1 MAFNLGAALGSAV
14 TTGVKTYTTL
24 QEEER
29 LQAAEKRLQEQFDIQ
44 RKEQTKKEAAEQ
56 AYLNTVGNSSELR
69 DQAISGTEGV
79 GTAGPTIQREVT
91 AYTPEQ
97 KQQDL
102 QSQLRAT
109 GANPLYAMQLQSA
122 GLGIKG
128 LQRTEKRAEAE
139 DAFSQWQEKSV
150 AELSKDPVAYLE
162 SNLGA
167 YNNAKKGS
175 HLDDGYKAEIKK
187 GADGSSSIVR
197 TDSKGKVID
206 TTPITAQTAMMA
218 FKEIAFDK
226 YTSLPGKFR
235 EGVELGFQKEG
246 VALKGREVGAKE
258 REVDLKAELLPSE
271 KAKNFASAFA
281 SNQAGGYYGAHAKTI
296 GDENSRKQAIFDLQQ
311 TFSNEIQQ
319 LDPKSSTYQTDKF
332 NLAQK
337 AEAAI
342 AMKSGDFSRIAA
354 NTDMGRAI
362 SDYSNAQKAFV
373 EGKSGTEPNQNEYL
387 MKYGYA
393 PEAVTAIKQK
403 EIETLVANGKIKEA
417 NQKVNEYN
425 SRYKNSPPLKPQ
437 GAVTALPINDN
448 APVAP
453 AAKPMSAINPAVTPA
468 GTDLSKSQWAQNVQ
482 ANQLAQLKKD
492 FESSKNPRDKIRIG
506 NQIKQIEAQNQPQ

>member
-14 TTGVKTYTTL
+14 NTGVKTYTTL
-24 QEEER
+24 EEQAR
-29 LQAAEKRLQEQFDIQ
+29 LQAAEQRLQEQFDIQ
-44 RKEQTKKEAAEQ
+44 KREQTKKEAAEQ

-69 DQAISGTEGV
+69 DQAIPGTEGV
-79 GTAGPTIQREVT
+79 GPTGPTIQREVT

-175 HLDDGYKAEIKK
+175 HLDDGFKAEIKK

-206 TTPITAQTAMMA
+206 TTPITPQTAMMA

-226 YTSLPGKFR
+226 YTSLPGKFK
-235 EGVELGFQKEG
+235 EGVELGLQKEG
-246 VALKGREVGAKE
+246 VALKGK
-258 REVDLKAELLPSE
+258 EVDLKGREVEAKEKLIPSE
-271 KAKNFASAFA
+271 IAKNFATANA
-281 SNQAGGYYGAHAKTI
+281 SNAYGSFMGINAKNI

-311 TFSNEIQQ
+311 SFSDEIQK
-319 LDPKSSTYQTDKF
+319 LDPKSPTYQTDKF
-332 NLAQK
+332 NIAQK
-337 AEAAI
+337 AEAAL
-342 AMKSGDFSRIAA
+342 AMKSGDFSKIAA
-354 NTDMGRAI
+354 STYMGRAI
-362 SDYSNAQKAFV
+362 TDFSNAQKAFA
-373 EGKSGTEPNQNEYL
+373 EGKLPEAPNQNEYL

-393 PEAVTAIKQK
+393 PEAVTAMKQK

-448 APVAP
+448 APVA
-453 AAKPMSAINPAVTPA
+453 KPMSAINPAVTPA
-468 GTDLSKSQWAQNVQ
+468 GTDLSKSQCAQNVQ

-492 FESSKNPRDKIRIG
+492 FETTKNPRDKIRIG